1 MPEAWTGELLGQ
13 MHNAK
18 VTRQMLADELGCSKA
33 YVTMVLNGYKKPAD
47 GRDRCE
53 GAFKAIME
61 RRLSGSE

>member
-47 GRDRCE
+47 GQERCE
-53 GAFKAIME
+53 TAFQNIIRRRAGGA
-61 RRLSGSE
+61 

>member
-47 GRDRCE
+47 GKERCE
-53 GAFKAIME
+53 TAFQNIIRRRAGGA
-61 RRLSGSE
+61 